1 MRYDIWKLCVAYVEL
16 KKNVINGAFFISI
29 RSYPRVEQMTRPP
42 PKEKYLKVTERLYC
56 DERLHNVAD
65 SMAYKLP

>member
-1 MRYDIWKLCVAYVEL
+1 MGL
-16 KKNVINGAFFISI
+16 FFISI

-56 DERLHNVAD
+56 DKRLHNVAD